1 MKGIYCIE
9 NILNG
14 RKYFGSSVTIEKR
27 LDSHRKGLRKKHHI
41 NVFLQRAYDKYG
53 ENNFSFYIVEEMPD
67 PTKKELFARE
77 QRYIDNNNGG
87 YNIAPACGGDTLS
100 EHPDRE
106 RIIVERA
113 HRHREWIAS
122 LSTEERKDRWVK
134 EGSDNPNWRGGSS
147 SKSCP
152 VCNLNKIA
160 PSASTCGLCR
170 DTSGENNPF
179 YGKKHADET
188 IEQLRKQAIENSWIR
203 GIDPSKLSYTKKYEI
218 TYPDG
223 SAKIVYGLNAIA
235 EEFNVSIANV
245 HATINRMASGKIP
258 SKSVFKGHLIKE
270 MAV

>member
-9 NILNG
+9 NILDG
-14 RKYFGSSVTIEKR
+14 KKYFGSSMNIEKR
-27 LDSHRKGLRKKHHI
+27 LNSHRGGLRKGRHI
-41 NVFLQRAYDKYG
+41 NVYLQRAYSKYS
-53 ENNFSFYIVEEMPD
+53 ESNFSFYVVEDMGN
-67 PTKKELFARE
+67 PTKSELLIRE
-77 QRYIDNNNGG
+77 QWYIDNNDGG
-87 YNIAPACGGDTLS
+87 YNIAPACGGDTLNN
-100 EHPDRE
+100 HPDRE
-106 RIIVERA
+106 RIILERTQS
-113 HRHREWIAS
+113 HRAWVAS
-122 LSTEERKDRWVK
+122 LSKEERDAKWSK
-134 EGSDNPNWRGGSS
+134 KGSDNPNWRGGSS
-147 SKSCP
+147 SKICP
-152 VCNLNKIA
+152 VCDLAIIA
-160 PSASTCGLCR
+160 PYASTCRSCR

-179 YGKKHADET
+179 YGKKHVDET

-223 SAKIVYGLNAIA
+223 STKIVYGLNAIA